1 MAQVAVARRRLSGPS
16 ILPLSDLDSD
26 SRRYHREAHTVV
38 SVLLLTKNAGRRL
51 EDVLASVFAQR
62 GVDFE
67 VVAMDSGSTDG
78 TLELLSQHPVEVHR
92 IASDAFSH
100 GGTRNRIAALA
111 KGSLLAFLTQDAR
124 PINTSWLASLKAAVD
139 EDPKVAGATG
149 RQVPRPGIRDAEK
162 YFQSYLYPAAP
173 RRMVLNS
180 GQRYRIADFFFSNA
194 NSIIRRSVWRE
205 VPFPEHVVM
214 SEDQWWAREVL
225 KQGYQLAYAAD
236 ATVEHSHDHDPVA
249 LFKRNFDSG
258 ASLRGLDESS
268 VLEWGARFVKYVNG
282 EFRFLS
288 ALGKPQAIP
297 AALGRELFRFS
308 GLVAGAHAELLPRGA
323 RVRLSMHSYH
333 WT

>member
-1 MAQVAVARRRLSGPS
+1 M
-16 ILPLSDLDSD
+16 
-26 SRRYHREAHTVV
+26 V

-51 EDVLASVFAQR
+51 EDVLTSIFAQR

-67 VVAMDSGSTDG
+67 VLAMDSGSTDG
-78 TLELLSQHPVEVHR
+78 TIELLRRHPVEVHE
-92 IASDAFSH
+92 IASNVFSH

-124 PINTSWLASLKAAVD
+124 PISTSWLASLTAAMD
-139 EDPKVAGATG
+139 DSGVAGATG
-149 RQVPRPGIRDAEK
+149 RQIPRPGIRDAEK
-162 YFQSYLYPAAP
+162 YFQSYLYPSAP

-194 NSIIRRSVWRE
+194 NSIIRKSVWRE

-225 KQGYQLAYAAD
+225 KRGYALAYAPEA
-236 ATVEHSHDHDPVA
+236 AVEHSHDHGPVA

-268 VLEWGARFVKYVNG
+268 VLEWAARFVKYVNG

-288 ALGKPQAIP
+288 GLGKPQAIP
-297 AALGRELFRFS
+297 GALGRELFRFS

-323 RVRLSMHSYH
+323 RARLSMHSYH